1 MSNLDKTC
9 SVKNFLH
16 MKFLRLPTLAVYTWD
31 MLSGPSRDGSDL
43 WSRRATRQILLDLS
57 MFDIFDLDDP
67 CLGLVHI

>member
-1 MSNLDKTC
+1 
-9 SVKNFLH
+9 
-16 MKFLRLPTLAVYTWD
+16 MKYLRLPTLAVYTWD

-67 CLGLVHI
+67 CLGLVEI